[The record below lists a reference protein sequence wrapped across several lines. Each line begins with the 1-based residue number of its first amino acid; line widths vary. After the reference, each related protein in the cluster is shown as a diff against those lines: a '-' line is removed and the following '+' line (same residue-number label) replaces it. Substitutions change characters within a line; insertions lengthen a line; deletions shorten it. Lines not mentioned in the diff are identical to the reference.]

1 MIVNKGDLI
10 SREALK
16 KSFAEYGEK
25 AKFLQDFCQKLID
38 NAPTVIWCSETP
50 EGLPLMDLRE
60 RPQGRWIQTE
70 IIDDDSEYGVNDDA
84 SECSNCKHIESSHY
98 WTTTYY
104 HYCPNCGARMKG
116 GAE

>member
-1 MIVNKGDLI
+1 MRLIDADKLRKTVKENLDDLDVGSI
-10 SREALK
+10 LAI
-16 KSFAEYGEK
+16 
-25 AKFLQDFCQKLID
+25 ID
-38 NAPTVIWCSETP
+38 NAPTVDAIVNTIEV
-50 EGLPLMDLRE
+50 

-104 HYCPNCGARMKG
+104 HYCPNCGARMG
-116 GAE
+116 GENNETN